1 MPPKM
6 QPFDTFPI
14 WYIKKQY
21 SSVLS
26 TFNSGLAAGQRD
38 WYEQLPQPFDMGNEK
53 IYQAEILPENGFLN
67 TPKIWTGVR
76 QPAYSIF
83 LIATKKLNKKLF
95 SLEEHIFFLK
105 KEIFKSLAIAFCSV
119 FKRETITAA
128 Y

>member
-1 MPPKM
+1 MPPKI
-6 QPFDTFPI
+6 QRFDTFPI

-21 SSVLS
+21 SNVLS

-53 IYQAEILPENGFLN
+53 IYQAEILPENEFLN

-105 KEIFKSLAIAFCSV
+105 KEIFKSLDIAFCSV